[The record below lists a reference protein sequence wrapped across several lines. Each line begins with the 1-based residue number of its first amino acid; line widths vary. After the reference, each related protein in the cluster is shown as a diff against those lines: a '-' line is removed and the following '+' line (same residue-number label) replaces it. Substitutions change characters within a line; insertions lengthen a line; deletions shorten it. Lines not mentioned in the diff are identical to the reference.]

1 MYCSNC
7 GKQIE
12 NPQSKFCPM
21 CGAVLDSQSERYNP
35 QATSNYSS
43 GMNNYQQQTNYQ
55 SETDNYSQNYNNF
68 QPNLSM
74 KWYKFVIYFQLFFS
88 GFFAVITAIR
98 TMTGDIYGLEID
110 ASVLYET
117 VPVLKGTDITVGIIW
132 IAYALFGV
140 LYVRKQLAG
149 FKSNSIVLLLAYY
162 VVSPVINTL
171 HFIIQMS
178 VLEVSFS
185 DLGSSGFSQMTGIW
199 MGTIVL
205 VVLSYIYFNKRK
217 HMFTN

>member
-21 CGAVLDSQSERYNP
+21 CGAVLDIQGERYNS
-35 QATSNYSS
+35 QTTSNYSS
-43 GMNNYQQQTNYQ
+43 GMNNYQQPTNYQ
-55 SETDNYSQNYNNF
+55 RETDNYSQNYNNF

-74 KWYKFVIYFQLFFS
+74 KWYKFVIYFQLFCS
-88 GFFAVITAIR
+88 GFFAVITALR
-98 TMTGDIYGLEID
+98 TMTGDIYDMED
-110 ASVLYET
+110 VSVLYET
-117 VPVLKGTDITVGIIW
+117 FPALKSTDIVVGIIW

-140 LYVRKQLAG
+140 FYIRKQLVN
-149 FKSNSIVLLLAYY
+149 FKSTAIISLLVYYLAN
-162 VVSPVINTL
+162 PVIETL
-171 HFIIQMS
+171 STVISMGI
-178 VLEVSFS
+178 VDVSFS
-185 DLGSSGFSQMTGIW
+185 DIGSNGVSEMTGIW

-205 VVLSYIYFNKRK
+205 VILSYIYFNKRK